1 MILHHVELALRQV
14 LRQMVAVV
22 GNASKCHN
30 VRCHVVDDAV
40 ISTDIIAI
48 ISRSQNR
55 LQ

>member
-1 MILHHVELALRQV
+1 MTLHHVELALRQV

-22 GNASKCHN
+22 GNASN
-30 VRCHVVDDAV
+30 AITFVVVVDDAV